1 MEKEDVNFLRMIVDK
16 ILFHAHPESFGWK
29 SEFKA
34 CCTDDEIKAL
44 ERIRKHLEAGFG
56 K

>member
-1 MEKEDVNFLRMIVDK
+1 MEKEDINFVRMIVDK
-16 ILFHAHPESFGWK
+16 VLFHAHPDGFGWK

-34 CCTDDEIKAL
+34 CFTEDEIKAL
-44 ERIRKHLEAGFG
+44 ERMRKELA